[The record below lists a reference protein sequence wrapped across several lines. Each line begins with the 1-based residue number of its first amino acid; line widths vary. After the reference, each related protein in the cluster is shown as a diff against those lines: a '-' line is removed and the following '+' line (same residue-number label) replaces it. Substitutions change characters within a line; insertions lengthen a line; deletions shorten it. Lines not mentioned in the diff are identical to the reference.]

1 MNDGV
6 KILLDRMKT
15 HPEEFVDELSLNGTK
30 WSGLLRYYDDVL
42 TTEEQHAIKA
52 GMVDIKRGAFTKQ
65 VMEMLLEEPIQ
76 LDPNTYTFNT
86 AGRHAWQSPALIGK
100 NPNEK
105 VIDDALRDAV
115 DKMRIEQLKEAA
127 ELYKKE
133 LKNKSAFEKVKGK
146 KYP

>member
-86 AGRHAWQSPALIGK
+86 AGRHAWQSPTLISNTTAK
-100 NPNEK
+100 SIQQIQE
-105 VIDDALRDAV
+105 
-115 DKMRIEQLKEAA
+115 EQLAQIKEIMKT
-127 ELYKKE
+127 ELQQATKKR
-133 LKNKSAFEKVKGK
+133 SR
-146 KYP
+146 